1 MNKNKK
7 NHVYKLTVGGLL
19 LAVGIIISRIFHMFG
34 TPNIGTV
41 FLPMH
46 ISVFIAGLYLG
57 TYYGTVIGFI
67 TPLINSLF
75 GTPIFPH
82 NLIMAFELAA
92 YGFFAGLLMD
102 ILKKHNKGHRSRLF
116 RMYVSLIISMIMGRI
131 VNALVLFI
139 MVKFFGM
146 NLPAP
151 ISIIASTITG
161 IPGIIIQLILVTG
174 IVIALYKMEEKYVN
188 Q

>member
-1 MNKNKK
+1 MRKK
-7 NHVYKLTVGGLL
+7 SNNYVYKLTVGGLL
-19 LAVGIIISRIFHMFG
+19 LAVGIIISRIFHVFG

-57 TYYGTVIGFI
+57 TSYGTIIGFI

-75 GTPIFPH
+75 GMPIFPF
-82 NLIMAFELAA
+82 NLIMALELAA
-92 YGFFAGLLMD
+92 YGFFAGLFMD
-102 ILKKHNKGHRSRLF
+102 ILKKYKTSHRARLL
-116 RMYVSLIISMIMGRI
+116 RVYLSLIFSMIMGRI

-139 MVKFFGM
+139 MVRFFGM
-146 NLPAP
+146 NVPGP
-151 ISIIASTITG
+151 ITVIASSITG
-161 IPGIIIQLILVTG
+161 IPGIIIQLILVPG
-174 IVIALYKMEEKYVN
+174 IVLALYKMEEKNAN